1 MKLKALSCNHCLC
14 YECLATIIKV
24 DDHLSIISVQCPFC
38 STLTHKTFSK
48 QLIEKVTKKSSS
60 DKIGLSTTI
69 IALIDV
75 IIIYSMLFGLIWGF
89 DLGYSYSIHKSIRSL
104 TLSDYIFPILLL
116 IFMIQ
121 EQFFMDLD
129 LNTITDRSIIVLDL
143 AMLAMLSVGTMLPVD
158 YSYIHSM
165 DKYIL
170 MSLYQNFI
178 PVTALFLAINSLI
191 ALIYDHDNDSSNS
204 SSSRDR
210 HIHDSDSNAA
220 GGDAAIVTPTDKV
233 DGSIKVK
240 DGDNSNNNQILSPA
254 TWTTTLQ
261 YIAQFCSPQ
270 QKSPSTPV
278 SNQSSFESPN
288 IFDVSES
295 ELYHVKASPISN
307 TSSPRVFSNN
317 YVSGDLFTPMPKL
330 SDAMNSLYNRMVMS
344 PLSPPTATNVD
355 QMNTEVQYD
364 HYVNLFQDGANIA
377 MVNPMRKKSMIM
389 MINGTEA
396 TDGVK
401 EINDEQS
408 MMDENKGN
416 NIALNVSFAEVDD
429 GTVEDVYHL
438 DPPKTPT
445 SDKESQSRTPSTQRS
460 GVEIMKAASKLSAP
474 SSAIRLLYNK
484 LRHSSSKKSKQQQQ
498 QPQQQHQSLNS
509 YSYPSAVVTT
519 STTAV
524 IPEVTAMIVP
534 IASAKDRQQQGQEGT
549 TDDSKVDISA
559 VTRDE
564 DKSTLGTTAISRLNL
579 SITAENR

>member
-1 MKLKALSCNHCLC
+1 
-14 YECLATIIKV
+14 
-24 DDHLSIISVQCPFC
+24 
-38 STLTHKTFSK
+38 
-48 QLIEKVTKKSSS
+48 
-60 DKIGLSTTI
+60 
-69 IALIDV
+69 
-75 IIIYSMLFGLIWGF
+75 
-89 DLGYSYSIHKSIRSL
+89 
-104 TLSDYIFPILLL
+104 
-116 IFMIQ
+116 MIQ

-240 DGDNSNNNQILSPA
+240 DGDNSNNNNNKIISPA

-408 MMDENKGN
+408 MMDENKA

-484 LRHSSSKKSKQQQQ
+484 LRHSSSKKSKHQQQH
-498 QPQQQHQSLNS
+498 PQHQSLNS
-509 YSYPSAVVTT
+509 CSYPSATVTT

-524 IPEVTAMIVP
+524 IPEATAMIVP

>member
-1 MKLKALSCNHCLC
+1 
-14 YECLATIIKV
+14 
-24 DDHLSIISVQCPFC
+24 
-38 STLTHKTFSK
+38 
-48 QLIEKVTKKSSS
+48 
-60 DKIGLSTTI
+60 
-69 IALIDV
+69 
-75 IIIYSMLFGLIWGF
+75 
-89 DLGYSYSIHKSIRSL
+89 
-104 TLSDYIFPILLL
+104 
-116 IFMIQ
+116 MIQ

-129 LNTITDRSIIVLDL
+129 LNTITDRSIIILDL
-143 AMLAMLSVGTMLPVD
+143 TMLAMLSAGTMLPVD

-191 ALIYDHDNDSSNS
+191 ALIYDYDNDSSTSS
-204 SSSRDR
+204 SSSRGR
-210 HIHDSDSNAA
+210 HIHDSDSNAT
-220 GGDAAIVTPTDKV
+220 GGDAAIVTPNTEKM
-233 DGSIKVK
+233 DGSIKVV
-240 DGDNSNNNQILSPA
+240 DGDNSNNSNKILSPA

-344 PLSPPTATNVD
+344 PLSPPTTTNVD

-377 MVNPMRKKSMIM
+377 MVNPMRKKPMIM
-389 MINGTEA
+389 MINGAEV

-401 EINDEQS
+401 EINEQS

-416 NIALNVSFAEVDD
+416 VALSVSFAEVDD
-429 GTVEDVYHL
+429 GPVEDVYHL

-445 SDKESQSRTPSTQRS
+445 SDKEAQIRTPSTQRS

-484 LRHSSSKKSKQQQQ
+484 LRHSSSKKSKQQH
-498 QPQQQHQSLNS
+498 QPQQQQQQSLNS
-509 YSYPSAVVTT
+509 YSYPSATVTT
-519 STTAV
+519 STTV
-524 IPEVTAMIVP
+524 LIPEATAMIVP
-534 IASAKDRQQQGQEGT
+534 IASAKDRQQQGQGGLM
-549 TDDSKVDISA
+549 DDSKVDISA
-559 VTRDE
+559 VTKDE

>member
-48 QLIEKVTKKSSS
+48 QLIDKVTKKSSS

-75 IIIYSMLFGLIWGF
+75 IIIYSMLYGLIWGF

-121 EQFFMDLD
+121 EQFFIDLD
-129 LNTITDRSIIVLDL
+129 LNTITDRSIIILDL

-191 ALIYDHDNDSSNS
+191 ALIYDHDNDSSNIS

-210 HIHDSDSNAA
+210 PIHDSDNNAA

-233 DGSIKVK
+233 DRSIKVME
-240 DGDNSNNNQILSPA
+240 GDNSNYNKILSPA

-261 YIAQFCSPQ
+261 YISQFCSPQ

-330 SDAMNSLYNRMVMS
+330 SDAMSSLYNRMVMS
-344 PLSPPTATNVD
+344 PLSTPTATNVD

-377 MVNPMRKKSMIM
+377 MVNPMRKKPMIM
-389 MINGTEA
+389 MINGAKA
-396 TDGVK
+396 TDDVK
-401 EINDEQS
+401 EINEQS
-408 MMDENKGN
+408 MMDENKRN
-416 NIALNVSFAEVDD
+416 VALSVSFAEVDD
-429 GTVEDVYHL
+429 GPVEDIYHL

-445 SDKESQSRTPSTQRS
+445 AEKEGAQIRTPSTQRS

-484 LRHSSSKKSKQQQQ
+484 LRHNSSKKSKQQQQ
-498 QPQQQHQSLNS
+498 PQQQQQSLNS
-509 YSYPSAVVTT
+509 YCYASATVTT
-519 STTAV
+519 STTAL

-534 IASAKDRQQQGQEGT
+534 IASAKDRQQQ
-549 TDDSKVDISA
+549 DDSKVDISA